1 MIQLPSGI
9 VLQVCRVIQLLVLWD
24 RIRGQLSL
32 LQWKIQDFDY
42 RDSLTLPLGIHPF
55 WDHNNLAINSNPMH
69 TPPCHPC
76 ENLGSV
82 CSSAQIFLP
91 AVKPVSLVREEV
103 EEEVVDVSTLP
114 LPIHYSIMACVNF
127 WPCRAWHSDGTG
139 ICIIAVRGFIGTPS
153 QYQLLPMD
161 VATIIHLAHFP
172 LWFSEGSLIT
182 LTTDCVTILAGSNL
196 TLYILLH

>member
-127 WPCRAWHSDGTG
+127 WPCRAWYRHMYNS
-139 ICIIAVRGFIGTPS
+139 
-153 QYQLLPMD
+153 
-161 VATIIHLAHFP
+161 
-172 LWFSEGSLIT
+172 SEGVHRNPLTISIATNGCSNYNSSCSLPP
-182 LTTDCVTILAGSNL
+182 LV
-196 TLYILLH
+196 